1 MVMENNGARERMKE
15 FALSKERSVMEFE
28 RKTGIG
34 RSYIACISKSV
45 MADKGKLIKAV
56 YPDFDLQYINTG
68 VKAESAAES
77 ESDKAVKD
85 LLKEIRR
92 TNAYLK
98 EIAGYFA
105 ELRTAQKGEK

>member
-68 VKAESAAES
+68 VKAESATES

-98 EIAGYFA
+98 EIAGYFS

>member
-1 MVMENNGARERMKE
+1 MENNGARERMKE

-68 VKAESAAES
+68 VKAESATES

-105 ELRTAQKGEK
+105 ELRTVQKGEK

>member
-1 MVMENNGARERMKE
+1 MENNGARERMKE

-68 VKAESAAES
+68 VKADSATES

-105 ELRTAQKGEK
+105 ELRTAQKSEK

>member
-1 MVMENNGARERMKE
+1 MAMENNGARERMKE

-68 VKAESAAES
+68 VKAESATES

>member
-1 MVMENNGARERMKE
+1 MENNGARERMKE

-68 VKAESAAES
+68 VKAESATES

-105 ELRTAQKGEK
+105 ELRTAQKDEK

>member
-1 MVMENNGARERMKE
+1 MENNGARERMKE

-68 VKAESAAES
+68 VKAESATES

-105 ELRTAQKGEK
+105 ELRTAQKSEK

>member
-1 MVMENNGARERMKE
+1 MVMENSGARERMKE

-68 VKAESAAES
+68 VKAESATES

-98 EIAGYFA
+98 EIAAYFA
-105 ELRTAQKGEK
+105 ELRAAQKGEK

>member
-68 VKAESAAES
+68 VKAESATES

-105 ELRTAQKGEK
+105 ELRTAQKSEK

>member
-15 FALSKERSVMEFE
+15 FALNKERSVMEFE

-68 VKAESAAES
+68 VKAESATES

>member
-1 MVMENNGARERMKE
+1 MENIGARERMKE

-56 YPDFDLQYINTG
+56 YPDFDLRYINTG
-68 VKAESAAES
+68 IKAESAAES
-77 ESDKAVKD
+77 EFGKTAKE

-92 TNAYLK
+92 ANAYLK
-98 EIAGYFA
+98 EIAEVLKDLKVSDAVENQG
-105 ELRTAQKGEK
+105 

>member
-1 MVMENNGARERMKE
+1 MVMENNGARKRMKE

-68 VKAESAAES
+68 VKAESATES

>member
-68 VKAESAAES
+68 VKAESATES
-77 ESDKAVKD
+77 ESPP
-85 LLKEIRR
+85 
-92 TNAYLK
+92 
-98 EIAGYFA
+98 
-105 ELRTAQKGEK
+105 LR

>member
-68 VKAESAAES
+68 VKAESATES

-105 ELRTAQKGEK
+105 ELRTAQKDEK

>member
-28 RKTGIG
+28 RKTRIG

-68 VKAESAAES
+68 VKAESATES

>member
-1 MVMENNGARERMKE
+1 MENNGARERMKE

-77 ESDKAVKD
+77 ESGKAVKD

>member
-1 MVMENNGARERMKE
+1 MENNGARERMKE

-68 VKAESAAES
+68 VKAESATES

-105 ELRTAQKGEK
+105 ELMTAQKGEK

>member
-1 MVMENNGARERMKE
+1 MEDMGARERMKE

-45 MADKGKLIKAV
+45 MADKAKLIKAV

-68 VKAESAAES
+68 MKAESTSDDESARAAKE
-77 ESDKAVKD
+77 
-85 LLKEIRR
+85 LLDEIRR

-98 EIAGYFA
+98 EIVGILK
-105 ELRTAQKGEK
+105 ELEPGK

>member
-1 MVMENNGARERMKE
+1 MENNGARERMKE

-68 VKAESAAES
+68 VKAESATES
-77 ESDKAVKD
+77 ESDKAMKD

-105 ELRTAQKGEK
+105 ELRTAQKSEK

>member
-68 VKAESAAES
+68 VKADSATES

-105 ELRTAQKGEK
+105 ELRTAQKSEK

>member
-56 YPDFDLQYINTG
+56 YPDFDLRYINTG
-68 VKAESAAES
+68 VKAESATES

>member
-15 FALSKERSVMEFE
+15 VALSKERSVMEFE

-34 RSYIACISKSV
+34 RSFIACISKSV

-68 VKAESAAES
+68 VKAESATES

>member
-1 MVMENNGARERMKE
+1 MENNGARERMKE

-56 YPDFDLQYINTG
+56 YPDFDLCYINTG
-68 VKAESAAES
+68 IKAENTAES
-77 ESDKAVKD
+77 ESDKMAKE

-92 TNAYLK
+92 ANAYLK
-98 EIAGYFA
+98 EIVGLLKSQASV
-105 ELRTAQKGEK
+105 GETGE

>member
-1 MVMENNGARERMKE
+1 MENNGARERMKE

-68 VKAESAAES
+68 VKAESATES

-98 EIAGYFA
+98 EIAAYFA
-105 ELRTAQKGEK
+105 ELRAAQKGEK

>member
-68 VKAESAAES
+68 VKAESATES
-77 ESDKAVKD
+77 ESDKAMKD

-105 ELRTAQKGEK
+105 ELRTAHKGEK

>member
-1 MVMENNGARERMKE
+1 MENNGARERMKE

-68 VKAESAAES
+68 VKAESATES

-105 ELRTAQKGEK
+105 ELRAVQKGEK

>member
-1 MVMENNGARERMKE
+1 MDMENIGARERMKE
-15 FALSKERSVMEFE
+15 FALSKERSVAEFE

-68 VKAESAAES
+68 MKTESKTES
-77 ESDKAVKD
+77 QQEELAKE
-85 LLKEIRR
+85 LLKELHRA
-92 TNAYLK
+92 NSYLK
-98 EIAGYFA
+98 EITGVLK
-105 ELRTAQKGEK
+105 ELKPEK

>member
-68 VKAESAAES
+68 VKAENATES